1 MLSDNE
7 LKEMGTNKILGIFGD
22 CDFPHKAGA
31 KTITVRK
38 EVLARTKDLLMSIK
52 PKKVYITPHT
62 GFEEIIIPL
71 LLFLDIPYTI
81 VNPYKGFYDNLKKES
96 KVKLLMA
103 LENSRGVITLSNKK
117 AKFKEHLDLVHESEN
132 FILDRSQIVLC
143 VFGQKNNHRIES
155 LNERL
160 ALKNNVIFFNYGIF

>member
-1 MLSDNE
+1 
-7 LKEMGTNKILGIFGD
+7 
-22 CDFPHKAGA
+22 
-31 KTITVRK
+31 
-38 EVLARTKDLLMSIK
+38 
-52 PKKVYITPHT
+52 
-62 GFEEIIIPL
+62 
-71 LLFLDIPYTI
+71 
-81 VNPYKGFYDNLKKES
+81 
-96 KVKLLMA
+96 MA